1 MTYET
6 PAQKALSPFAQAL
19 KDELATINKLRE
31 GEVAQATL
39 IKKTPRAAYFSIGR
53 FGTGIVFGTELQG
66 SRDVLK
72 NLNVG
77 DQIAAK
83 VGTVEGYLGYTE
95 LSLTEAGKQKAWQEV
110 KTLEESGELA
120 SVKVA
125 GANQGGLLVDL
136 LGLKGFLPISQLS
149 PEHTPDIPD
158 GDRFRTLE
166 ELKKFVG
173 QELSVKIIMVN
184 ARANKLIVSERD
196 NAASS
201 ASVKELLGKYE
212 VGQVVPGVV
221 SGIADFG
228 IFVRFVDNPEI
239 EGLVHIS
246 EIDHRI
252 IDNPKE
258 ILKLN
263 ETVQVKIIDIK
274 EGRVFLSLK
283 ALKADPWLAA
293 HEKYK
298 EGQDVRGKVYKF
310 NPFGAIID
318 LDGGL
323 QGLIHVSEYGGIDEM
338 KKVLAVGEPC
348 EFTVGSIKQ
357 DEKRIVL
364 KAKK

>member
-1 MTYET
+1 MAYDQQT
-6 PAQKALSPFAQAL
+6 QKPLSPFAQAL
-19 KDELATINKLRE
+19 KDELANASRLRE
-31 GEVAQATL
+31 GEVVQAVFL
-39 IKKTPRAAYFSIGR
+39 KKTPRAAYFSLGT
-53 FGTGIVFGTELQG
+53 FGTGIVFGVELQN
-66 SRDVLK
+66 SREPLK
-72 NLNVG
+72 TIKPG
-77 DQIAAK
+77 DQIPAK
-83 VGTVEGYLGYTE
+83 VGTVEGYMGYVE
-95 LSLTEAGKQKAWQEV
+95 LSLSEAGKQKAWQEAKV
-110 KTLEESGELA
+110 YEENGEIA
-120 SVKVA
+120 TVKVV
-125 GANQGGLLVDL
+125 GVNQGGLLVDL
-136 LGLKGFLPISQLS
+136 SGLKGFLPISQLS
-149 PEHTPDIPD
+149 AEHAPNIPD
-158 GDRFRTLE
+158 GDRQRTLD

-173 QELSVKIIMVN
+173 QELGVKVITVN
-184 ARANKLIVSERD
+184 PRNNKLIVSERD

-201 ASVKELLGKYE
+201 ANIKELLSRYE
-212 VGQVVPGVV
+212 VGQTVPGVV

-258 ILKLN
+258 ILKLG

-283 ALKADPWLAA
+283 ALKADPWLAV

-298 EGQDVRGKVYKF
+298 EGTDVRGKVYKF

-323 QGLIHVSEYGGIDEM
+323 QGLIHVSEFGGIDEM
-338 KKVLAVGEPC
+338 KKVLSVGESYS
-348 EFTVGSIKQ
+348 FMIGAIKQ
-357 DEKRIVL
+357 EEKRIIL